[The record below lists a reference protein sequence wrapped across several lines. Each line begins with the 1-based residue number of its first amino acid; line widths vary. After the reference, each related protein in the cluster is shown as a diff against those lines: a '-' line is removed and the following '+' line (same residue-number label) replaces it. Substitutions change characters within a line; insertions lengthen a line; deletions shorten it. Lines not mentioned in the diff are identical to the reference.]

1 MTQQATTPEEARS
14 LNQLLAELAY
24 IAGGYGL
31 LEQVDAITGALAVL
45 RPESAL
51 PSVIRATAR
60 LNHGDYDQAERI
72 LRDEALAAEPNSAMA
87 KAHLG
92 LAMKLQGR
100 AGESERLLQPLAA
113 DTDDPDAAALAS
125 QVLARH

>member
-1 MTQQATTPEEARS
+1 MIQQPTTAEEAS
-14 LNQLLAELAY
+14 AFKQLLAEPAY

-45 RPESAL
+45 RPQSAL
-51 PSVIRATAR
+51 PAVIRATAR
-60 LNHGDYDQAERI
+60 LNQEDYDQAERI
-72 LRDEALAAEPNSAMA
+72 LRDEALSAEPDSAMA

-100 AGESERLLQPLAA
+100 TNESERLLQSLTT
-113 DTDDPDAAALAS
+113 DTDDPDAAVLAS
-125 QVLARH
+125 QVLLRH